1 MAIKRNHP
9 ARKQICELPDY
20 HDSKGAL
27 VQAVDAVLNDHGWRL
42 DYTQTMCLY
51 GDYGGGAYTIFE
63 NVDEPA
69 EEIGFVVIHWHRMEQ
84 SGRFELTC
92 YIA

>member
-9 ARKQICELPDY
+9 ARKQIGELPVY

-27 VQAVDAVLNDHGWRL
+27 VQAVDAVLNEHGWRL
-42 DYTQTMCLY
+42 DYTQTMSLY
-51 GDYGGGAYTIFE
+51 GDDGGGAYTIFD
-63 NVDEPA
+63 NVDEPT
-69 EEIGFVVIHWHRMEQ
+69 EEIGWIVIHWHRMP
-84 SGRFELTC
+84 SGRYELTS